1 MLNALLVEMGINPI
15 GEDVTDEFLADVKY
29 TKTINLTQ
37 IVSLNVSSHIALIV
51 LFNVSS
57 HVALIVLL
65 LA

>member
-15 GEDVTDEFLADVKY
+15 GEDVTDEFWADVKY
-29 TKTINLTQ
+29 TETINLTQ
-37 IVSLNVSSHIALIV
+37 ISLNVSSHIALIV